1 MTSDPVAL
9 GSRRQYE
16 RPDWRPLER
25 FLASDELC
33 NQFMWMCDLA
43 LDDGAILNAYKHHD
57 TRRYLYLTDDGR
69 TFDYL
74 GDDHYRCVDPYSALA
89 AAFQNWECCQPTAS
103 ERHELQATLER
114 LSGDQPETI
123 VPPIDVHTWITT
135 YHKAWEQADEEL
147 VVSLFTRDAT
157 YRTGPF
163 REPYRGHDE
172 IRAYWRRAVGSQ
184 REIRVRMGT
193 PIVEGNR
200 VAVEWWTTALDDDQ
214 PATICGCLLLHF
226 GSDGRCRDLREYWN
240 REDDRSAPFPGWGT

>member
-33 NQFMWMCDLA
+33 DQFMWMCDLA

-69 TFDYL
+69 TFEYL
-74 GDDHYRCVDPYSALA
+74 GDGRYRCVDPYSALA
-89 AAFQNWECCQPTAS
+89 AAFQNWIS
-103 ERHELQATLER
+103 
-114 LSGDQPETI
+114 
-123 VPPIDVHTWITT
+123 
-135 YHKAWEQADEEL
+135 
-147 VVSLFTRDAT
+147 
-157 YRTGPF
+157 
-163 REPYRGHDE
+163 
-172 IRAYWRRAVGSQ
+172 AYWRRAVGSQ

-214 PATICGCLLLHF
+214 PATICGCLLLQF